1 MTLPPRI
8 RRDFLLFFIAVS
20 VAAFSQS
27 VIDSVF
33 NNFLAE
39 SFSITDLQRGVLEFP
54 RELPGFLVIF
64 FSALFAFLSIR
75 RMAAL
80 ANLFAAVGILC
91 VGFFSIDFSFML
103 LWLFIFSTGQ
113 HLFMPLA
120 STIGMEFADEGNA
133 GSRLGQFNGAM
144 NLAAIVGS
152 FLIFIGFK
160 YLDFSF
166 SIAFTISAA
175 GFLTVSALMFFMK
188 PDKPL
193 PARTRFKL
201 RKEYRLFYWLNIL
214 FGTRKQI
221 FLTFAPWVLV
231 KIFNQR
237 TEVVATLLTAGGII
251 GIFFKPLLGRAIDR
265 LGERFILMAEAALL
279 VFVCAGYG
287 FARDIFTEDVAMY
300 IVFACYVIDQLL
312 MSVSMA
318 RATYM
323 RKIALSPADIS
334 QTLTMGVTIDHIFSI
349 TIALVSGAIWITLG
363 YQYVFLL
370 AACIAFVNFFSASLV
385 KIPSNRVPE

>member
-1 MTLPPRI
+1 MTLPPRV
-8 RRDFLLFFIAVS
+8 RRDFLLFLAAVS
-20 VAAFSQS
+20 IAGFSQS
-27 VIDSVF
+27 VVDSVF

-54 RELPGFLVIF
+54 RELPGFLVVF
-64 FSALFAFLSIR
+64 VSALFAFLSLR
-75 RMAAL
+75 RMASL
-80 ANLFAAVGILC
+80 ANLLAAAGILAVGFL
-91 VGFFSIDFSFML
+91 SIDFPFML
-103 LWLFIFSTGQ
+103 LWLFLFSTGQ

-120 STIGMEFADEGNA
+120 SSIGMEFAGEDDA

-144 NLAAIVGS
+144 NFAAILGS
-152 FLIFIGFK
+152 FLVFMGFR
-160 YLDFSF
+160 YFDFSF
-166 SIAFTISAA
+166 TNAFTVAAA
-175 GFLTVSALMFFMK
+175 GYLAVSAILFFMR
-188 PDKPL
+188 PDEPL
-193 PARTRFKL
+193 PARTRFRL

-231 KIFNQR
+231 KVFNQR
-237 TEVVATLLTAGGII
+237 TEVVATLLTAGGVI

-265 LGERFILMAEAALL
+265 HGERSILMAEAALL

-287 FARDIFTEDVAMY
+287 FSLTLFDETVALY
-300 IVFACYVIDQLL
+300 VAFSCYVIDQLL

-323 RKIALSPADIS
+323 RKIALTPADIS
-334 QTLTMGVTIDHIFSI
+334 QALTMGVSIDHVFSI
-349 TIALVSGAIWITLG
+349 GIALVSGAIWITLG

-370 AACIAFVNFFSASLV
+370 AAGIALANLYSASRIR
-385 KIPSNRVPE
+385 IPANSR